1 MSQKLLP
8 LVQAV
13 EEVSGRRVHLSTVL
27 RWCTKGC
34 RGIRLDSRVMGGRR
48 YTWREAVEQFIEATT
63 IAKDGS
69 IAPPKATPRQQNI
82 MAIRSANKLA
92 ERLKKRSPAKR
103 AA

>member
-34 RGIRLDSRVMGGRR
+34 RGIRLGSCVMGGRR
-48 YTWREAVEQFIEATT
+48 FTWREAVELFIDSTT
-63 IAKDGS
+63 IAKDG
-69 IAPPKATPRQQNI
+69 ATALTKATPRQQQLS
-82 MAIRSANKLA
+82 AVRSANKLA
-92 ERLKKRSPAKR
+92 ERLKARTPASRSA
-103 AA
+103 